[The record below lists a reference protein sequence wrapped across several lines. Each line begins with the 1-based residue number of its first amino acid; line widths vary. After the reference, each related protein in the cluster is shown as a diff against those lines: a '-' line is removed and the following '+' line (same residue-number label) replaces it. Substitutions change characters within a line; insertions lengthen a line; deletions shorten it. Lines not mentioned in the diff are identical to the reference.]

1 MYDLSN
7 ASPAD
12 LAAILSAIKK
22 IGKDKNWIRATQM
35 THIDLMLAQLY
46 RAQARLIAEE
56 TNEPN

>member
-12 LAAILSAIKK
+12 LATILSAIKK
-22 IGKDKNWIRATQM
+22 IGKDKNWIRPTQM

-46 RAQARLIAEE
+46 RVQARLIAEE
-56 TNEPN
+56 SNGTN